1 MNAKVSEHKWKYNL
15 KILGSLSSPDKTKTF
30 QICYSGT
37 FNWKNDILDFV
48 QFSEKSVI
56 WFVINDLNLKGR

>member
-1 MNAKVSEHKWKYNL
+1 MNAKVSENKWKYNF

-30 QICYSGT
+30 QISYSGT
-37 FNWKNDILDFV
+37 FNWKNDILDFG